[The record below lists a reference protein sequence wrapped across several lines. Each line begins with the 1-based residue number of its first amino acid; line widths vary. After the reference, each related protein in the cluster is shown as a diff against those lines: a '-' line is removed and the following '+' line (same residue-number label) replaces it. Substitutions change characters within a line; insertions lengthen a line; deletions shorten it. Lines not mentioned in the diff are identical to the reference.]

1 MVTRSSILCLAL
13 LAGCHS
19 DQNTLAPAGPG
30 ARSIAELGTTA
41 LILFSITTVVVWA
54 LLLFVAVRR
63 RGSLDWHEPADAGGG
78 ERWIWIG
85 GFLIPAITFGFLFAF
100 TLERIDDFPLHEEAR
115 HAPEIRVVGHQ
126 WWWELRY
133 FGEAPNEQV
142 TTANELHLPVGQP
155 VTIELQS
162 VDVIHSF
169 WVPQLHGKVD
179 LIPGRTNWIR
189 IQADAPGSYEGE
201 CAEFCGAQHAH
212 MRLLVVAQ
220 PREEYAAWIAAQSA
234 AARIPRDELAQR
246 GQTLFETHACG
257 LCHTVR
263 GTDARGNV
271 GPDLTHLASR
281 QRIGAN
287 SLANNQAHLAAWSV
301 SAQSLKPAVIMP
313 NLNVFTGPELQAV
326 TRFLQGLK

>member
-1 MVTRSSILCLAL
+1 MVTRRHIAWLAL
-13 LAGCHS
+13 LSGCHG

-30 ARSIAELGTTA
+30 ARSIAQLGATA
-41 LILFSITTVVVWA
+41 LIVFSITTIAVWA
-54 LLLFVAVRR
+54 LLAFVALRR

-85 GFLIPAITFGFLFAF
+85 GFLIPALTFGFFFAF
-100 TLERIDDFPLHEEAR
+100 TLARIDQFPLHEDTR

-126 WWWELRY
+126 WWWELHY
-133 FGEAPNEQV
+133 LGESPDQHV
-142 TTANELHLPVGQP
+142 TTANELHLPIGQP

-189 IQADAPGSYEGE
+189 VQADSPGNYEGE

-220 PREEYAAWIAAQSA
+220 SRQDYARWIAAQSA
-234 AARIPRDELAQR
+234 TAKGPRDALAQR
-246 GQTLFETHACG
+246 GQALFETRACG

-263 GTDARGNV
+263 GSEARGKV

-281 QRIGAN
+281 QRIAAN
-287 SLANNQAHLAAWSV
+287 VLPNNQAHLAAWSV
-301 SAQSLKPAVIMP
+301 RAQSLKPAVIMP
-313 NLNVFTGPELQAV
+313 DLNVFSGPELQAL
-326 TRFLQGLK
+326 TRYLQSLN